1 MKYIFMYEHRFDF
14 RVKKMAEILEV
25 KRSGYYAWVKAGN
38 KTKSDIQDEYFLE
51 VIRIEFKVTRETYG
65 PRWLS
70 KHLKQKGVNIGR
82 NRVARL
88 MRENNILPKTVKKF
102 KATTNSNHNYPVA
115 ENILNRNFTV
125 SAPCKAWVCDVTY
138 VATGEGWLYLAAVMD
153 LYSGKIVGWAMD
165 STMTASLVCD
175 ALKQAIGRTRPPS
188 GVICHSDRGVQYA
201 SKKFR
206 SLLKK
211 HGFIQSMSR
220 KGNCWDN
227 ACMES
232 FFGTLKT
239 ELVYHEKYRTRNQ
252 AKASIFD
259 CVESFYNRVRL
270 QERLGYNS
278 PENYEKLKLSA

>member
-1 MKYIFMYEHRFDF
+1 MI
-14 RVKKMAEILEV
+14 
-25 KRSGYYAWVKAGN
+25 
-38 KTKSDIQDEYFLE
+38 
-51 VIRIEFKVTRETYG
+51 
-65 PRWLS
+65 
-70 KHLKQKGVNIGR
+70 IGR
-82 NRVARL
+82 DRVERL
-88 MRENNILPKTVKKF
+88 MRENNIVPKTVRKF

-125 SAPCKAWVCDVTY
+125 ETPCKAWVCDITY

-153 LYSGKIVGWAMD
+153 LYSGKIVGWSMD
-165 STMTASLVCD
+165 STMTSSLVCD
-175 ALKQAIGRTRPPS
+175 ALKQAIWRIRPKR

-201 SKKFR
+201 SKKYR

-239 ELVYHEKYRTRNQ
+239 ELVYHEKYKTRNQ
-252 AKASIFD
+252 AKASI
-259 CVESFYNRVRL
+259 SY
-270 QERLGYNS
+270 Y
-278 PENYEKLKLSA
+278 